1 MPNSNAIRSHRQSEQ
16 AHARALDVLVGGVN
30 SPVRAFRA
38 VDVEPILMHCAE
50 GAWLTDLDGHRYVDL
65 VGAYG
70 PAILGHAHPEVVDAV
85 QRAAARGFC
94 FGATAPDEIELAE
107 VILSALPH
115 HDRIRF
121 VNSGTEAAM
130 SAIRLSRAAT
140 GRTKLIKCLGCY
152 HGHVDPLLVAA
163 GSGAATLGEPD
174 SAGVTPAQAADTLL
188 VPYNDAEAVE
198 TVLNENPDQIAAML
212 IEPVAG
218 NMGMVLPDEGYLARL
233 RELCDQH
240 GTLLVF
246 DEVMTGFR
254 TAWGGYQNVCEVR
267 PDITCLGKVIGGGM
281 PVAAY
286 AARRELMDLVSPVG
300 PMYQAG
306 TLSGHPL
313 GMAAGLA
320 TLRLCRAESFY
331 DRLHEAA
338 VELAERLRSAAE
350 EAGVT
355 VQTHAQGGM
364 LGLFFS
370 DHPVR
375 DFAGAQACDAGRFRR
390 YFRAMLERGVW
401 MPPSPFEALFISSA
415 HGEKEIEHI
424 VSAARHAFQ
433 VAAGDEHS

>member
-1 MPNSNAIRSHRQSEQ
+1 MPHSDAIRSLTHSRR
-16 AHARALDVLVGGVN
+16 AHARALKVLVGGVN
-30 SPVRAFRA
+30 SPVRAFGA
-38 VDVEPILMHCAE
+38 VDVEPILMRGAE

-163 GSGAATLGEPD
+163 GSGAATLGQPD
-174 SAGVTPAQAADTLL
+174 SAGVTRAQAADTLL
-188 VPYNDAEAVE
+188 VPYNSAEAVE
-198 TVLNENPDQIAAML
+198 AVLREHPDQVAAVL

-218 NMGMVLPDEGYLARL
+218 NMGMVLPGEGYLGHL

-240 GTLLVF
+240 GTLLIF

-286 AARRELMDLVSPVG
+286 AARRELMELVSPVG

-331 DRLHEAA
+331 DRLHETAA
-338 VELAERLRSAAE
+338 QLAERLGSAAA
-350 EAGVT
+350 EAGVA
-355 VQTHAQGGM
+355 VQTHAQSGM

-375 DFAGAQACDAGRFRR
+375 HFADAQACDAGRFRR
-390 YFRAMLERGVW
+390 YFRAMLEGGVW
-401 MPPSPFEALFISSA
+401 LPPSPFEALFLSSA
-415 HGEKEIEHI
+415 HGEKEIEQI
-424 VSAARHAFQ
+424 VSAARHAFR
-433 VAAGDEHS
+433 VAAGDEPS

>member
-1 MPNSNAIRSHRQSEQ
+1 MTHSDTIRSHRQSER
-16 AHARALDVLVGGVN
+16 AHARALEVLVGGVN

-38 VDVEPILMHCAE
+38 VDVEPILMSRAA
-50 GAWLTDLDGHRYVDL
+50 GAWLTDLDGNHYVDL

-70 PAILGHAHPEVVDAV
+70 PAIVGHAHPEVVDAV

-107 VILSALPH
+107 VILSALPG

-140 GRTKLIKCLGCY
+140 GRAKLIKCLGCY
-152 HGHVDPLLVAA
+152 HGHADPLLVAA

-198 TVLNENPDQIAAML
+198 SVLNENPGQIAALL

-218 NMGMVLPDEGYLARL
+218 NMGMVLPGEGYLARL

-254 TAWGGYQNVCEVR
+254 AAWGGYQNLCGVR
-267 PDITCLGKVIGGGM
+267 PDITCLGKTIGGGM

-286 AARRELMDLVSPVG
+286 AARRELMDLVSPIG

-306 TLSGHPL
+306 TLSGHPI

-320 TLRLCRAESFY
+320 TLRLCRTESFY
-331 DRLHEAA
+331 DRLDETAA
-338 VELAERLRSAAE
+338 QLADRLRRAAE
-350 EAGVT
+350 EAGVAI
-355 VQTHAQGGM
+355 QTHARGGM

-370 DHPVR
+370 NHPVR
-375 DFAGAQACDAGRFRR
+375 HFAGARACDAGQFRR
-390 YFRAMLERGVW
+390 YFRAMLERGIW
-401 MPPSPFEALFISSA
+401 LPPSPFEALFISSA

-424 VSAARHAFQ
+424 VSAARHAFR
-433 VAAGDEHS
+433 AAAEGERS